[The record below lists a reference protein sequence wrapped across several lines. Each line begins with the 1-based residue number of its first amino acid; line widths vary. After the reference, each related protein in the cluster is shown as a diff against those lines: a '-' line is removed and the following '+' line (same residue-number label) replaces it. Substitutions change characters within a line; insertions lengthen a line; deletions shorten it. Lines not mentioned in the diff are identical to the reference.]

1 MPGQSEYDAVDIE
14 KQVGQ
19 VKQSQTKTQ
28 NDHNNNFKNLVN
40 SE

>member
-1 MPGQSEYDAVDIE
+1 MPGQFEYDVVDIE

-28 NDHNNNFKNLVN
+28 NDHVKL
-40 SE
+40 

>member
-1 MPGQSEYDAVDIE
+1 MPGQSEYDVVDIE

-19 VKQSQTKTQ
+19 VKQSQTKTP
-28 NDHNNNFKNLVN
+28 NDHNNNFKDLFN

>member
-1 MPGQSEYDAVDIE
+1 MFKNFKTMPGQSEYDAVDIE

-28 NDHNNNFKNLVN
+28 NDHVKL
-40 SE
+40 